1 MANQVKFFRGN
12 KANYKGTSTHSNAI
26 YFATDTQELLMNG
39 VAYGVNP
46 EDSALLAMAITNVQF
61 TSPKTLTF
69 YRGKNEDGSDR
80 QYLNVVFPDATETES
95 GLMSAAQV
103 IKLKGIEEGAQVN
116 VIENVVVSGLSGTIA
131 DKTLTINGLAKSED
145 VYTKTAAESMVDG
158 KINTALSSVYEYKDS
173 VATYAD
179 LPTTGVAKGDVYNV
193 EAEYREEGIDGK
205 VYPAGTNWA
214 WNGTKWDALG
224 GLVDLTAVNK
234 AIADNAAAIVVNAN
248 AISAEKT
255 RAEGIEGGLRTD
267 LGQKTDSENKEGS
280 AFARIAQLRS
290 EMDVLIEGNPESIQS
305 QINTAISNLVG
316 GATKDYDTLGEIET
330 AIKAEAEEARKNE
343 KANADAIVA
352 EKERAEGIE
361 AGLKGRIDGH
371 DTAISNL
378 QKQDE
383 THTADIAANKA
394 AIDKL
399 NGADT
404 VEGSV
409 AKAVKDAVAS
419 EAALREAADNALDAR
434 VDVLEGLLGDGE
446 GSVADQIADAVAA
459 EAKLRDDADKV
470 LQGNI
475 DKVAGDLA
483 SEITRAKGEE
493 KKNADAIT
501 ALQKLVSDNETDIE
515 GKMEAAVGRIAVN
528 EGDIA
533 NLKQADININTAI
546 TNLQNNTVNGIK
558 ISTNP
563 VLTGANVVLTDYASI
578 EGGFVTATDSVNA
591 AIAKLENDLIWH
603 EA

>member
-1 MANQVKFFRGN
+1 MANQVKFFRGI

-46 EDSALLAMAITNVQF
+46 EDSALLAMAITNVQW
-61 TSPKTLTF
+61 TAPKTLTF
-69 YRGKNEDGSDR
+69 YRGKNEDGSDK
-80 QYLNVVFPDATETES
+80 QYLNIVFPDATETES

-131 DKTLTINGLAKSED
+131 GKTLTINGLAKSED
-145 VYTKTAAESMVDG
+145 VYTKPAAELMVDG
-158 KINTALSSVYEYKDS
+158 KINTALSSVYEYKSS

-179 LPTTGVAKGDVYNV
+179 LPTSADKGDVYNV

-214 WNGTKWDALG
+214 WNGTSWDALG
-224 GLVDLTAVNK
+224 GLVDLTAVNQ
-234 AIADNAAAIVVNAN
+234 AIADNAAAILVNAN

-316 GATKDYDTLGEIET
+316 SATKDYDTLGEIET
-330 AIKAEAEEARKNE
+330 AIKAEAAEARKNE
-343 KANADAIVA
+343 KANADAIA
-352 EKERAEGIE
+352 DEKERAEGIE

-409 AKAVKDAVAS
+409 AKTVKDAVAG

-493 KKNADAIT
+493 KKNADAIS

-515 GKMEAAVGRIAVN
+515 GKMEAAVGRITAN

-533 NLKQADININTAI
+533 NLKQADININSAI

-563 VLTGANVVLTDYASI
+563 VLTGANVALTNYASI

>member
-1 MANQVKFFRGN
+1 MANQVKFFRGI

-46 EDSALLAMAITNVQF
+46 EDSALLAMAITNVKW

-69 YRGKNEDGSDR
+69 YRGKNDDGSDK
-80 QYLNVVFPDATETES
+80 QYLNIVFPDATETES

-145 VYTKTAAESMVDG
+145 VYTKPAADSMVDG
-158 KINTALSSVYEYKDS
+158 KIATALSSVYEYKSS

-179 LPTTGVAKGDVYNV
+179 LPTSADKGDVYNV

-214 WNGTKWDALG
+214 WNGTSWDALG
-224 GLVDLTAVNK
+224 GLVDLTAVNQ

-248 AISAEKT
+248 AISADKT

-267 LGQKTDSENKEGS
+267 LGQKTDPENKEGS

-316 GATKDYDTLGEIET
+316 SATKDYDTLGEIET
-330 AIKAEAEEARKNE
+330 AIKAEAAEARKNE
-343 KANADAIVA
+343 KANTDAIA
-352 EKERAEGIE
+352 DEKERAEGIE

-515 GKMEAAVGRIAVN
+515 GKMELAVGRIAVN
-528 EGDIA
+528 EGDITK
-533 NLKQADININTAI
+533 LKQADININTAI

-563 VLTGANVVLTDYASI
+563 VLTGANVALTDYTSI

>member
-1 MANQVKFFRGN
+1 MANQVKFFRGI
-12 KANYKGTSTHSNAI
+12 KTNYKSTSTHLNAI

-39 VAYGVNP
+39 IAYGVNP
-46 EDSALLAMAITNVQF
+46 EDSALLAMAITNVKW

-69 YRGKNEDGSDR
+69 YRGKNDDGSDK
-80 QYLNVVFPDATETES
+80 QYLNIVFPDATETES

-145 VYTKTAAESMVDG
+145 VYTKPAAELMVDG
-158 KINTALSSVYEYKDS
+158 KINTALSSVYEYKSS

-179 LPTTGVAKGDVYNV
+179 LPTSADKGDVYNV

-214 WNGTKWDALG
+214 WNGTSWDALG
-224 GLVDLTAVNK
+224 GLVDLTAVNQ

-267 LGQKTDSENKEGS
+267 LGQKTDPENKEGS

-305 QINTAISNLVG
+305 QINTAISNLVN
-316 GATKDYDTLGEIET
+316 GASKDYDTLGEIET
-330 AIKAEAEEARKNE
+330 AIKAEAAEARKNE
-343 KANADAIVA
+343 KANADAIAA
-352 EKERAEGIE
+352 EQERAEGIE

-371 DTAISNL
+371 DTAISDL

-409 AKAVKDAVAS
+409 AKTVKDAVAS

-515 GKMEAAVGRIAVN
+515 GKMELAVGKIAVN
-528 EGDIA
+528 EGDITK
-533 NLKQADININTAI
+533 LKQADININTAI

-563 VLTGANVVLTDYASI
+563 VLTGANVALTDYTSI

>member
-1 MANQVKFFRGN
+1 MANQVKFFRGI
-12 KANYKGTSTHSNAI
+12 KANYKSTSTHSNAI

-46 EDSALLAMAITNVQF
+46 EDSALLAMAITNVKW

-69 YRGKNEDGSDR
+69 YRGKNEDGSDK
-80 QYLNVVFPDATETES
+80 QYLNIVFPDATETES

-145 VYTKTAAESMVDG
+145 VYTKPAAELMVDG
-158 KINTALSSVYEYKDS
+158 KINTALSSVYEYKSS

-179 LPTTGVAKGDVYNV
+179 LPTSADKGDVYNV

-214 WNGTKWDALG
+214 WNGTSWDALG
-224 GLVDLTAVNK
+224 GLVDLTAVNQ

-267 LGQKTDSENKEGS
+267 LGQKTDPENKEGS

-316 GATKDYDTLGEIET
+316 SATKDYDTLGEIET
-330 AIKAEAEEARKNE
+330 AIKAEAAEARKNE
-343 KANADAIVA
+343 KANTDAIA
-352 EKERAEGIE
+352 DEKERAEGIE

-515 GKMEAAVGRIAVN
+515 GKMELAVDRIAVN
-528 EGDIA
+528 EGDITK
-533 NLKQADININTAI
+533 LKQADININTAI

-563 VLTGANVVLTDYASI
+563 VLTGANVALTDYTSI